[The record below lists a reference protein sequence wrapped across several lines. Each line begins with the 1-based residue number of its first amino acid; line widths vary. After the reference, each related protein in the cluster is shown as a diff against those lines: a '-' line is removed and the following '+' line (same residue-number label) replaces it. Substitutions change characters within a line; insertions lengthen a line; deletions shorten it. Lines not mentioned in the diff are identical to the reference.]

1 LNYTGRTDLDRA
13 PPNHQRW
20 ITWSILA
27 AILLFGMIF
36 RISYLEEIAGS
47 PEFSYP
53 SLDAGYHD
61 YWARALATGDWTVKE
76 NEWLDNFS
84 DPEIPTN
91 PYFRPPGYPWFLSL
105 VYYLTGNSP
114 LAVRIVQMMLGLTN
128 CLLAFLL
135 AKKVY
140 GSSEGLILAALMASY
155 WGFVYF
161 EGELLAPVL
170 TITLLLSLVYTLC
183 LWYDGRSFRHAFA
196 AGVLLGLTSLVRPNV
211 LLFGPV
217 ILVWI
222 WWVSRRSG
230 ARDYTVKS
238 WIGFTLA
245 AMLVIAPVTI
255 RNYVV
260 ARDFVLITSNAGINL
275 YIANNEGSDGFTPS
289 ARALQ
294 EFTGT
299 GGWRSSDY
307 PRVVRSLEA
316 RLGRRMKHS
325 EVSSYFTALAV
336 DYVRQHPWDTLRLIA
351 RKAALF
357 WGPAEIS
364 NNREINYVK
373 ENSSVLRY
381 FPGFP
386 LVVSLFVVG
395 LAWFFASGRSR
406 AGDKRIT
413 NSLTDREFEIS
424 ILILVLIIVYFVSFL
439 PFFAA
444 GRFRAPLIPFIF
456 LFGSY
461 GLHRSGQLATSR
473 SLSRIALLSGAY
485 LVIYIAARLPV
496 VPYTPDA
503 ARWHF
508 NRGVARNLAGQL
520 EESSVEYRQAIALDP
535 DFEQCHLNLAD
546 LLVKG
551 EEFDKA
557 IEQYLD
563 ALRIKPGQANVH
575 NNLGNAYQIT
585 GNFEESISH
594 YRKALEITP
603 DNAFT
608 YFNLGVSYQSQ
619 DMPDEAIVSYEK
631 AIQLQPDDPNAHYSL
646 ANVLRL
652 LGRREE
658 AIPHFRE
665 VTRLAPTFVEA
676 QTGLAM
682 LLAQRGDHEEA
693 IDHFERALALRPDDL
708 PALNGLAWV
717 LMDTGNKQLSDPE
730 RAVTLARK
738 ACELTGNKHPAV
750 LNTMAAAYASVGKF
764 DMAIETAQRA
774 IDLATFARSDQL
786 AESIRERL
794 ELYRHGESN

>member
-1 LNYTGRTDLDRA
+1 MNDTSRTDTDKTS
-13 PPNHQRW
+13 PNHQRW
-20 ITWSILA
+20 IIWSILA
-27 AILLFGMIF
+27 AILFSGMIF
-36 RISYLEEIAGS
+36 RISYRQALAGS

-61 YWARALATGDWTVKE
+61 SWARALATGDWTVKE
-76 NEWLDNFS
+76 NEWLSNFS
-84 DPEIPTN
+84 DPEIPAN

-105 VYYLTGNSP
+105 VYYLTGSSP
-114 LAVRIVQMMLGLTN
+114 LAARIVQMMLGLIN

-135 AKKVY
+135 ARKVY
-140 GSSEGLILAALMASY
+140 GSIEGLILASLMASY
-155 WGFVYF
+155 WAFVYF

-170 TITLLLSLVYTLC
+170 TITLLLSLVYALC
-183 LWYDGRSFRHAFA
+183 LWYDSHSFRHAFA
-196 AGVLLGLTSLVRPNV
+196 AGVLLGLASLVRPNV
-211 LLFGPV
+211 LLSGPV

-222 WWVSRRSG
+222 WWVSRHGG
-230 ARDYTVKS
+230 ALEYTVKS
-238 WIGFTLA
+238 CMGLALA
-245 AMLVIAPVTI
+245 AMMVIAPVTI

-294 EFTGT
+294 ELTGI

-307 PRVVRSLEA
+307 PRVVRGLEA
-316 RLGRRMKHS
+316 RFGRKMKHS
-325 EVSSYFTALAV
+325 EVSSYFAGLAL
-336 DYVRQHPWDTLRLIA
+336 DYVGQHPWETLRLIA

-357 WGPAEIS
+357 WGPAEVS
-364 NNREINYVK
+364 NNREIYYVK
-373 ENSSVLRY
+373 ENSPVLRY

-395 LAWFFASGRSR
+395 LAWLFADWRSR
-406 AGDKRIT
+406 AGVERIT
-413 NSLTDREFEIS
+413 RSLTDREFEIS
-424 ILILVLIIVYFVSFL
+424 ILILLLIIVYFVSFL
-439 PFFAA
+439 PFFVA
-444 GRFRAPLIPFIF
+444 GRFRTPLIPFLF

-473 SLSRIALLSGAY
+473 SLSRIALLSATY
-485 LVIYIAARLPV
+485 LVIYIAARVPV
-496 VPYTPDA
+496 VAYTPDA

-508 NRGVARNLAGQL
+508 NRGVARSMAGQL
-520 EESSVEYRQAIALDP
+520 EESSVEYLRAIALDP

-546 LLVKG
+546 LLVKR

-585 GNFEESISH
+585 GNFEESINH
-594 YRKALEITP
+594 YRKALEIAP
-603 DNAFT
+603 DNAST
-608 YFNLGVSYQSQ
+608 YFNLGASYLSQ
-619 DMPDEAIVSYEK
+619 DMPEEAIVSYEK
-631 AIQLQPDDPNAHYSL
+631 AISLQPDNPNAHYSL

-652 LGRREE
+652 LGRQEE
-658 AIPHFRE
+658 AIHHFRE
-665 VTRLAPTFVEA
+665 AIRLAPTFVDA
-676 QTGLAM
+676 QAGLAM
-682 LLAQRGDHEEA
+682 LLAQRGDHKGA
-693 IDHFERALALRPDDL
+693 IDHFEQALALKPDDL
-708 PALNGLAWV
+708 SALNGLAWV
-717 LMDTGNKQLSDPE
+717 LMDTSNKQFSNPE

-750 LNTMAAAYASVGKF
+750 LNTMAAAYASIGEF

-774 IDLATFARSDQL
+774 IDLATSARSDQL
-786 AESIRERL
+786 ADAIRERL